1 MGSCSKIAGIS
12 KFGVGRNLVTKQIS
26 DDRALRPPSVLL
38 LEDDAACRYS
48 LPLLWRSQNLE
59 VIVTDDGD
67 EALAMCQD
75 QNHAIGAVVVD
86 IFMTKMRGDEFAER
100 LALVRPDLPVIF
112 ISGLP
117 EDELISRGI
126 LTGDE
131 LFFQKPI
138 VTTGLVEILA
148 SLLGIELPKRR
159 KRLEHPPGAQLH
171 ESLTIKDFMGGGER
185 EER

>member
-1 MGSCSKIAGIS
+1 
-12 KFGVGRNLVTKQIS
+12 VTKQIP
-26 DDRALRPPSVLL
+26 DDRAPRRPAVLL

-48 LPLLWRSQNLE
+48 LPLLWSSQNLD

-75 QNHAIGAVVVD
+75 PNHSIGAVVVD

-100 LALVRPDLPVIF
+100 LAFVRPDLPVIF

-117 EDELISRGI
+117 EDELITRGI
-126 LTGDE
+126 LTGTE

-138 VTTGLVEILA
+138 VTTGLVEKLA
-148 SLLGIELPKRR
+148 NLLGIELPKSR
-159 KRLEHPPGAQLH
+159 KRLERPPDAQVH
-171 ESLTIKDFMGGGER
+171 EPLAINEFTR
-185 EER
+185 EGHQEEV

>member
-1 MGSCSKIAGIS
+1 
-12 KFGVGRNLVTKQIS
+12 VTKQIS
-26 DDRALRPPSVLL
+26 DDRAPRRPAVLL

-48 LPLLWRSQNLE
+48 LPLLWSSQNLE
-59 VIVTDDGD
+59 VIVTDDGH

-75 QNHAIGAVVVD
+75 ANHAIGAAVVD
-86 IFMTKMRGDEFAER
+86 IFMNKMRGDEFAER

-117 EDELISRGI
+117 EDELITRGI
-126 LTGDE
+126 LSGAE
-131 LFFQKPI
+131 PFFQKPI

-148 SLLGIELPKRR
+148 NLLGIELPKSR
-159 KRLEHPPGAQLH
+159 KRLDRRSNSQVREP
-171 ESLTIKDFMGGGER
+171 LTTNEFTSEAGR

>member
-1 MGSCSKIAGIS
+1 M
-12 KFGVGRNLVTKQIS
+12 TKQIS
-26 DDRALRPPSVLL
+26 DDRAPRQPAVLL

-48 LPLLWRSQNLE
+48 LPLLWSSQNLE

-67 EALAMCQD
+67 EALGMCQD
-75 QNHAIGAVVVD
+75 PNRAIGAVVAD
-86 IFMTKMRGDEFAER
+86 IFMNKMRGDEFAER

-117 EDELISRGI
+117 EDELIARGI
-126 LTGDE
+126 LTGGE

-148 SLLGIELPKRR
+148 NLVGIELPKPR
-159 KRLEHPPGAQLH
+159 KRIKQTPDAQVH
-171 ESLTIKDFMGGGER
+171 ESLMINDVTGGADE
-185 EER
+185 